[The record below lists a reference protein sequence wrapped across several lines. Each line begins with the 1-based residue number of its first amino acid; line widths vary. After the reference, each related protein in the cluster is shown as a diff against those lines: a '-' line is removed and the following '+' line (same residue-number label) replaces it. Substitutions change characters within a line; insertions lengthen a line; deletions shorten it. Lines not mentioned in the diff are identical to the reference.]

1 MPKAIEGELIAKGLK
16 FAIVV
21 SRFNDF
27 ISNRLLDG
35 ALDAL
40 GRHGATDA
48 DIELVRVPG
57 CFEIPVVAKKLARQK
72 KHQAIICLGAVIRG
86 DTPHF
91 DYISAEVVKG
101 VAQVARDNDV
111 PVILGVLTTDTVE
124 QAIERAGS
132 KAGNR
137 GWEAAMSAIE
147 MANLFKKL

>member
-1 MPKAIEGELIAKGLK
+1 MPKAIEGDLIAQGLK

-27 ISNRLLDG
+27 ITGRLLSG

-40 GRHGATDA
+40 GRHGAAEA

-57 CFEIPVVAKKLARQK
+57 CFEIPAVAQKLAQQK
-72 KHQAIICLGAVIRG
+72 KYQAVICLGAVIRG
-86 DTPHF
+86 ETPHF

-101 VAQVARDNDV
+101 VANITLDTGV

-124 QAIERAGS
+124 QAVDRAGG

-137 GWEAAMSAIE
+137 GAEAAISAIE
-147 MANLFKKL
+147 MADLYKKL